1 LNVDVINRFGVL
13 IAAHGGRDTGG
24 HSNEAIFALAD
35 NVAALLGDVRVGVGF
50 INGSPALDA
59 AIELLAAPNIIVYPL
74 FMAEGYF
81 GSMVLNRALAGAGR
95 MRQDGSMTILPPLGL
110 DPALADLVVAEAA
123 SAVTLQ
129 GMLVDQVTLV
139 LLAHGSRHS
148 RNSASAAAQAAT
160 KARAHRLFADVCVS
174 FLDEPPSL
182 ERAVS
187 KISGPV
193 AVVGLFSGEGLHGG
207 HDAMQLMAQLERKDV
222 IYVGNVGS
230 FPGLEKLIATA
241 VDNGIADQPIAM

>member
-1 LNVDVINRFGVL
+1 MSNRFGVL
-13 IAAHGGRDTGG
+13 IAAHGGRDAGG

-35 NVAALLGDVRVGVGF
+35 NVAALLGDVPVGVGF
-50 INGSPALDA
+50 IGGNPALDT
-59 AIELLAAPNIIVYPL
+59 AIELLAAPDTIVYPL

-81 GSMVLNRALAGAGR
+81 GSTMLNRLLEGAGR
-95 MRQDGSMTILPPLGL
+95 MRQGSLTILPPLGF
-110 DPALADLVVAEAA
+110 DPTMADLVVAEAA

-129 GMLVDQVTLV
+129 GMPVDQVTLV
-139 LLAHGSRHS
+139 LLTHGSRRS
-148 RNSASAAAQAAT
+148 RNSASAAEQVAT
-160 KARAHRLFADVCVS
+160 RTRAHRLFADVRVS

-182 ERAVS
+182 EIAVS

-207 HDAMQLMAQLERKDV
+207 HDAMRLMAQLKRKDV
-222 IYVGNVGS
+222 IYVGNVGA

-241 VDNGIADQPIAM
+241 VDNAIADQLTAV